1 MVQRSQIQFGANAGS
16 EDENLLDELSAEM
29 DRVLERRYIFNQAVS
44 LDDIKESN
52 NEVKRI
58 LGNIHK
64 ARVRK

>member
-1 MVQRSQIQFGANAGS
+1 MQRSQIQFGANAGS